1 MPGLMKRVARAINR
15 GANPLPRPAGA
26 TRLVAAGD
34 SKRPAQRDVFAL
46 AAACEPDAV
55 LFVGD
60 AAYAG
65 SSDSR
70 RRRMLHAW
78 KRDWGA
84 LWDRLYA
91 VAGNH
96 DLDSPRGLELWR
108 EIVPARHPAP
118 PYSEGL
124 GFGLRLGP
132 VLVLGLDT
140 TSGMVDALQRD
151 WAAAALAEASAPH
164 RIAVYHEP
172 AFPLGLHRGHALD
185 ALPEERDR
193 LWSTLEAGG
202 VSVVLNGHE
211 HAYARIEIRRSTTI
225 QQVITGGAGGDLYGS
240 PCPDYDVFI
249 PEHHLV
255 VLDADEKRLVLRAL
269 SLSGEVIDEIEIEAK
284 SATEVAT

>member
-1 MPGLMKRVARAINR
+1 MRRIANALGVRRS
-15 GANPLPRPAGA
+15 NPLPRPSGA

-34 SKRPAQRDVFAL
+34 SKRPAQRHAFAL
-46 AAACEPDAV
+46 AAACAPDAV

-65 SSDSR
+65 TSDAR

-78 KRDWGA
+78 RRDWGG

-108 EIVPARHPAP
+108 EIVPARRPAP
-118 PYSEGL
+118 PYCDGL
-124 GFGLRLGP
+124 GFELRVGP

-140 TSGMVDALQRD
+140 TSGLVDAMPRGSS
-151 WAAAALAEASAPH
+151 AAH
-164 RIAVYHEP
+164 RVAVYHEP

-185 ALPEERDR
+185 ALPDERDR
-193 LWSTLEAGG
+193 LWTTLEAGG
-202 VSVVLNGHE
+202 VGMVLNGHE
-211 HAYARIEIRRSTTI
+211 HAYARIEIRRSTAI
-225 QQVITGGAGGDLYGS
+225 QQVVTGGAGGDLYGS
-240 PCPDYDVFI
+240 PCPDYDVFL
-249 PEHHLV
+249 PEHHIV
-255 VLDADEKRLVLRAL
+255 VLDADDRRLVLRAL
-269 SLSGEVIDEIEIEAK
+269 DLSGDVIDEIEIEAK

>member
-1 MPGLMKRVARAINR
+1 MRRIARALGVR
-15 GANPLPRPAGA
+15 RANPLPRPAGA

-34 SKRPAQRDVFAL
+34 SKRPVQREAFAL
-46 AAACEPDAV
+46 AAACGPDAV

-65 SSDSR
+65 TSDAR
-70 RRRMLHAW
+70 RRRMLHQW
-78 KRDWGA
+78 RRDWGA

-108 EIVPARHPAP
+108 EVVPARRPAP
-118 PYSEGL
+118 PYCEGL
-124 GFGLRLGP
+124 GFRLRLGP

-140 TSGMVDALQRD
+140 TSGLVDAMQRD
-151 WAAAALAEASAPH
+151 WAAASLAESTAAH

-185 ALPEERDR
+185 ALPDERDR
-193 LWSTLEAGG
+193 LWSMLEAGG
-202 VSVVLNGHE
+202 VGVVLNGHE
-211 HAYARIEIRRSTTI
+211 HAYARIEIRRSKAI

-240 PCPDYDVFI
+240 PCPDYDVFL
-249 PEHHLV
+249 PEHHVV
-255 VLDADEKRLVLRAL
+255 VLDADDRRLVLRAL
-269 SLSGEVIDEIEIEAK
+269 DLSGDVIDEIEIEAK

>member
-1 MPGLMKRVARAINR
+1 MRRIARALGIR
-15 GANPLPRPAGA
+15 RANPLPRPDGA

-34 SKRPAQRDVFAL
+34 SQRPAQREVFAL
-46 AAACEPDAV
+46 AGACAPDAV

-65 SSDSR
+65 ASDVR
-70 RRRMLHAW
+70 RKRMLRAW
-78 KRDWGA
+78 RRDWGA

-108 EIVPARHPAP
+108 EVVPARWPAP
-118 PYSEGL
+118 PYCEGL
-124 GFGLRLGP
+124 GFKLRLGP

-140 TSGMVDALQRD
+140 TSGLVDAMQRD
-151 WAAAALAEASAPH
+151 WAAAALADTTAAH

-185 ALPEERDR
+185 ALPDERDH
-193 LWSTLEAGG
+193 LWATLENGG
-202 VSVVLNGHE
+202 VRVVLNGHE
-211 HAYARIEIRRSTTI
+211 HAYARSEIRRSTTI
-225 QQVITGGAGGDLYGS
+225 QQVITGGAGGDLYGEH
-240 PCPDYDVFI
+240 CPDYDVFR

-255 VLDADEKRLVLRAL
+255 VLDADDNRIVLRAL
-269 SLSGEVIDEIEIEAK
+269 DLSGGVMDEIEIEAK

>member
-1 MPGLMKRVARAINR
+1 MRRIASALGVRRS
-15 GANPLPRPAGA
+15 NPLPRPSGA

-34 SKRPAQRDVFAL
+34 SKRPAQRHAFAL
-46 AAACEPDAV
+46 AAACAPDAV

-65 SSDSR
+65 TSDAR

-78 KRDWGA
+78 RRDWGG

-108 EIVPARHPAP
+108 EIVPARRPAP
-118 PYSEGL
+118 PYCDGL
-124 GFGLRLGP
+124 GFELRVGP

-140 TSGMVDALQRD
+140 TSGLVNAMQRD
-151 WAAAALAEASAPH
+151 WAAASLAGTSAAH

-185 ALPEERDR
+185 ALPDERDR
-193 LWSTLEAGG
+193 LWTTLEAGG
-202 VSVVLNGHE
+202 VGMVLNGHE
-211 HAYARIEIRRSTTI
+211 HAYARIEIRRSTAI
-225 QQVITGGAGGDLYGS
+225 QQVVTGGAGGDLYGS
-240 PCPDYDVFI
+240 PCPDYDVFL
-249 PEHHLV
+249 PEHHIV
-255 VLDADEKRLVLRAL
+255 VLDADDRRLVLRAL
-269 SLSGEVIDEIEIEAK
+269 DLSGRVIDEIEIEAK

>member
-1 MPGLMKRVARAINR
+1 M
-15 GANPLPRPAGA
+15 
-26 TRLVAAGD
+26 
-34 SKRPAQRDVFAL
+34 
-46 AAACEPDAV
+46 
-55 LFVGD
+55 
-60 AAYAG
+60 
-65 SSDSR
+65 
-70 RRRMLHAW
+70 
-78 KRDWGA
+78 
-84 LWDRLYA
+84 
-91 VAGNH
+91 
-96 DLDSPRGLELWR
+96 
-108 EIVPARHPAP
+108 
-118 PYSEGL
+118 
-124 GFGLRLGP
+124 
-132 VLVLGLDT
+132 
-140 TSGMVDALQRD
+140 
-151 WAAAALAEASAPH
+151 
-164 RIAVYHEP
+164 YHEP

-240 PCPDYDVFI
+240 PCPDYDVFV

>member
-1 MPGLMKRVARAINR
+1 MRRIARAL
-15 GANPLPRPAGA
+15 GARRSNPLARPPGA

-34 SKRPAQRDVFAL
+34 SKRPVQREVFAL
-46 AAACEPDAV
+46 AGDCSPDAV

-65 SSDSR
+65 SSDIR
-70 RRRMLHAW
+70 RRRMLRAW
-78 KRDWGA
+78 RRDWGP

-108 EIVPARHPAP
+108 EIVPAHHPAP
-118 PYSEGL
+118 PYAEGL
-124 GFGLRLGP
+124 GFELRLGP

-140 TSGMVDALQRD
+140 TSGLVDALQRD
-151 WAAAALAEASAPH
+151 WAAEALARTSAPH

-172 AFPLGLHRGHALD
+172 AFPLGLHRGRSLD
-185 ALPEERDR
+185 ALPDERDR
-193 LWSTLEAGG
+193 LWTTLETGG
-202 VSVVLNGHE
+202 VTVVLNGHE
-211 HAYARIEIRRSTTI
+211 HAYARSGIRRSRLI
-225 QQVITGGAGGDLYGS
+225 QQVITGGAGGDIRDL
-240 PCPDYDVFI
+240 PRPDYDVYI

-255 VLDADEKRLVLRAL
+255 VLDADESRIVLRAL
-269 SLSGEVIDEIEIEAK
+269 ALSGRVIDEIEIEAK